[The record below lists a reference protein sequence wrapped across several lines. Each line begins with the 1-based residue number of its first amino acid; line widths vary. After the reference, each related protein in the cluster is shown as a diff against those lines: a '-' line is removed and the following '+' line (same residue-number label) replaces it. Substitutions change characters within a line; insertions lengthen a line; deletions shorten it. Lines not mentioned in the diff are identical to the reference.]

1 MRSDYGNRRV
11 DGTRSR
17 HYACYWHKA
26 GPKTREIKG
35 HEKCPLPLIPAEL
48 LEWQVFY
55 VELMRQLGIEPEQYK
70 PLLNTQCKWDS
81 KIESLAKTLSNVKA
95 SLRRKEMALRNLD
108 SLLESDGF
116 NQTAYSQKRN
126 GFLLEI
132 KTLDQKLK
140 DTQKELEALR
150 QRKSEEAEFTK
161 LMSGAD
167 PFKTLTYKIINLP
180 FLDKYRLLRGILD
193 GPIVVGHSTLI
204 PHVGRDPE
212 DEMMKILEGIEM
224 TIRHNHP
231 LLLELLPE

>member
-1 MRSDYGNRRV
+1 M
-11 DGTRSR
+11 
-17 HYACYWHKA
+17 
-26 GPKTREIKG
+26 
-35 HEKCPLPLIPAEL
+35 
-48 LEWQVFY
+48 
-55 VELMRQLGIEPEQYK
+55 
-70 PLLNTQCKWDS
+70 
-81 KIESLAKTLSNVKA
+81 
-95 SLRRKEMALRNLD
+95 
-108 SLLESDGF
+108 
-116 NQTAYSQKRN
+116 
-126 GFLLEI
+126 
-132 KTLDQKLK
+132 LK

-150 QRKSEEAEFTK
+150 QRKSEEAEFSK
-161 LMSGAD
+161 LLSGTD